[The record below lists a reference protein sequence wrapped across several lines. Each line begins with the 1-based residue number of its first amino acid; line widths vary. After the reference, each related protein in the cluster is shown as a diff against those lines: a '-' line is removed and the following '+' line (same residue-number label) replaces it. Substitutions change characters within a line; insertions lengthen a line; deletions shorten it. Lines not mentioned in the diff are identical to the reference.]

1 MFPCIYQWEYFGFG
15 RISTFD
21 LLNIIGLWLYGLIYH
36 LLLMPFVIICQ
47 YIHDPKSN
55 KSMKNETEVLNNWE
69 SQPTIPLKAL
79 ERTKHVLQLETIR
92 EIRGL

>member
-1 MFPCIYQWEYFGFG
+1 
-15 RISTFD
+15 
-21 LLNIIGLWLYGLIYH
+21 
-36 LLLMPFVIICQ
+36 
-47 YIHDPKSN
+47 
-55 KSMKNETEVLNNWE
+55 MKNETEVLNNWE